1 MRPHWGGKPSVPT
14 AIHNP
19 QLSDASVAYPHL
31 SVGYGDVSRPVKIC
45 LQLRAGFVPCTCAC
59 AHVHMEDV
67 CARNAREMVP
77 RMITHRHTSSGPDG
91 VSSNPQLSDASV
103 ANPHTSLPHPT
114 YVAKHIATFS
124 ITLPHPKGV
133 FQHQPKL
140 PNLLN
145 PTTNTNSNGCFQA
158 NLPTTGQPPF
168 YSYVSDAPPPFP
180 RHHAIQCSLLLL
192 APYGPAEGETREVL
206 CSKAPENSATKGKA
220 FHLQ

>member
-1 MRPHWGGKPSVPT
+1 MTPHWGGKPSVPT

-45 LQLRAGFVPCTCAC
+45 LQLRAGFVPCTCTC

-77 RMITHRHTSSGPDG
+77 RMMTHRHTSSGPDG
-91 VSSNPQLSDASV
+91 VNSNPQLSDASV
-103 ANPHTSLPHPT
+103 ANPHTSLPNPT
-114 YVAKHIATFS
+114 YVSKHIATFS

-145 PTTNTNSNGCFQA
+145 PTTNPNSNGFFQA

-168 YSYVSDAPPPFP
+168 YSYVSDAPPLFP